1 MRSFTFLTS
10 LILVL
15 TILCFTSCK
24 KQTETF
30 ETETGSDYVPLE
42 VGKYIVYQL
51 DSTVFLNFGK
61 IEETHAYQI
70 KLEVNAEVQ
79 DNLGR
84 PAYRIFRY
92 IRDSAGTQS
101 WQPDNT
107 YLITPLDNRVEYT
120 DDNLRFIK
128 LALPIKDGFS
138 WKGNSYLPEDP
149 YSAYYLFSNDDDMTN
164 WEYYY
169 DGAPEPSASIEGQN
183 YTDVLTVQEDDE
195 SYNVPVVDISS
206 YASRSYSVEKYSKN
220 IGLVYKELILW
231 EQQPN
236 PTLIDPGNPDDPINF
251 PPIYSYD
258 PFKTGFAIK
267 MWMIDHN

>member
-1 MRSFTFLTS
+1 MLAIIS
-10 LILVL
+10 V
-15 TILCFTSCK
+15 TSCK

-30 ETETGSDYVPLE
+30 ITDTGSDYIPLQT
-42 VGKYIVYQL
+42 GKYIVYRL

-61 IEETHAYQI
+61 IEQTHAYQV
-70 KLEVNAEVQ
+70 KFEVNAEVQ

-92 IRDSAGTQS
+92 TRDSAGTQS

-107 YLITPLDNRVEYT
+107 YLITPLDNQVEFT

-128 LALPIKDGFS
+128 LHLPIKDGYS
-138 WKGNSYLPEDP
+138 WKGNKYLPDDP
-149 YSAYYLFSNDDDMTN
+149 YSFYFLFSNDDAMAD
-164 WEYYY
+164 WDYYY
-169 DGAPEPSASIEGQN
+169 NGDPEPSVTLEGQS

-195 SYNVPVVDISS
+195 SYNVPVIDQSS
-206 YASRSYSVEKYSKN
+206 YAARTYSIEKYSKN

-236 PTLIDPGNPDDPINF
+236 PTLVDPGDPNDPINY
-251 PPIYSYD
+251 PPVYSYD
-258 PFKTGFAIK
+258 PFKTGFGIK